1 MTAHDSSIAELTSV
15 TFRYGKVKALD
26 GVDLALAAGKVTALL
41 GPNGAGKSTLIHLL
55 LGLLPVQRGSI
66 TIFGG
71 SPQARS
77 ARERVGA
84 MLQISGVQDNLTVL
98 ELIRLFASL
107 YPRPA
112 APERLVEEA
121 GLHGLEQRRFA
132 RLSGGQKQRL
142 LFALALVGN
151 PDLLILDEPT
161 AGLDPAAR
169 QRLWRVIEQR
179 RAEGTSI
186 LLCTHYLDE
195 AARLADRVVVLHGG
209 RKLTE
214 GTPDSIRSH
223 VPSSLIRARSS
234 MTATAIQS
242 IEAVSRVERL
252 DDHVQVMSSDPT
264 ATLKG
269 WLASDAH
276 LEIMDVTGADLE
288 TAFMA
293 LIKNEEDPETSLT
306 EAA

>member
-1 MTAHDSSIAELTSV
+1 MNQDLIAKLSDMGY
-15 TFRYGKVKALD
+15 RYGSQQALE
-26 GVDLALAAGKVTALL
+26 GVDLSLASGKVTALL

-55 LGLLPVQRGSI
+55 LGLLPVQTGNI
-66 TIFGG
+66 ELFGG

-112 APERLVEEA
+112 VPEQLIDEA

-142 LFALALVGN
+142 LFALSLVGN

-169 QRLWRVIEQR
+169 QRLWRVIERR
-179 RAEGTSI
+179 RAAGASI

-195 AARLADRVVVLHGG
+195 AARLADRIVVLHRG

-214 GTPDSIRSH
+214 GTPDDIRSH

-234 MTATAIQS
+234 TGLDAIGS
-242 IEAVSRVERL
+242 LEAVTTVNRL
-252 DDHVQVMSSDPT
+252 EDHVQVMSGNPT
-264 ATLKG
+264 ATLRD
-269 WLASDAH
+269 WLATDAD
-276 LEIMDVTGADLE
+276 LEVLEVTAADLE

-293 LIKNEEDPETSLT
+293 LIDNDEKQQQ

>member
-1 MTAHDSSIAELTSV
+1 MNSSVIARLSGIGY
-15 TFRYGKVKALD
+15 RYGSHQALE
-26 GVDLALAAGKVTALL
+26 GVDVSLKAGEVTALL

-55 LGLLPVQRGSI
+55 LGLLPVQTGSI
-66 TIFGG
+66 ELFGG

-112 APERLVEEA
+112 VPEQLIDEA

-142 LFALALVGN
+142 LFALSLVGN

-161 AGLDPAAR
+161 TGLDPAAR
-169 QRLWRVIEQR
+169 QRLWRVIER
-179 RAEGTSI
+179 HRASGASI
-186 LLCTHYLDE
+186 LLCTHYLEE
-195 AARLADRVVVLHGG
+195 AARLADQVVVLHRG
-209 RKLTE
+209 RKLIA
-214 GTPDSIRSH
+214 GSPDDIRSH
-223 VPSSLIRARSS
+223 VPSSLIRVRSS
-234 MTATAIQS
+234 MTVEAIRS
-242 IEAVSRVERL
+242 LAAVGRADRL
-252 DDHVQVMSSDPT
+252 EDHIRVMSGKPT
-264 ATLKG
+264 ATLKE
-269 WLASDAH
+269 WLAADPD
-276 LEIMDVTGADLE
+276 LVVVEVTRADLE
-288 TAFMA
+288 TAFMT
-293 LIKNEEDPETSLT
+293 LIEKDDDTIA

>member
-1 MTAHDSSIAELTSV
+1 MDSSVIARLRDIGYSYRSHT
-15 TFRYGKVKALD
+15 ALD
-26 GVDLALAAGKVTALL
+26 GVDLSLARGKVTALL
-41 GPNGAGKSTLIHLL
+41 GPNGAGKTTLIHLL
-55 LGLLPVQRGSI
+55 LGLLPVQSGNI
-66 TIFGG
+66 QLFGG

-112 APERLVEEA
+112 APEQLVDET
-121 GLHGLEQRRFA
+121 GLNGLEQRRFA
-132 RLSGGQKQRL
+132 RLSVGQKQRL

-169 QRLWRVIEQR
+169 RRLWRVIEQR
-179 RAEGTSI
+179 RANGASI

-195 AARLADRVVVLHGG
+195 AARLADQVVVLHRG
-209 RKLTE
+209 RVLTQ
-214 GTPDSIRSH
+214 GSSDSIRSH

-234 MTATAIQS
+234 VSVDAIRLL
-242 IEAVSRVERL
+242 EAVSRAERV
-252 DDHVQVMSSDPT
+252 DDRYEVMSNDPT
-264 ATLKG
+264 ATLKD
-269 WLASDAH
+269 WLAVDPD
-276 LEIMDVTGADLE
+276 LEGLEVTGADLE

-293 LIKNEEDPETSLT
+293 LIEKDDKTIA

>member
-1 MTAHDSSIAELTSV
+1 MNPDHVARLSDIGY
-15 TFRYGKVKALD
+15 RYGSHEALD

-55 LGLLPVQRGSI
+55 LGLLPVQTGSI
-66 TIFGG
+66 ELFGG

-112 APERLVEEA
+112 EPEQLIADA
-121 GLHGLEQRRFA
+121 GLAGLRQRRFA

-179 RAEGTSI
+179 RDEGTSI

-195 AARLADRVVVLHGG
+195 AARLADRVVVLHRG
-209 RKLTE
+209 RKLIE

-234 MTATAIQS
+234 MAVEAIRS

-269 WLASDAH
+269 WLASDAQ

-293 LIKNEEDPETSLT
+293 LIENDEDPETSLT

>member
-1 MTAHDSSIAELTSV
+1 MNPGLIATLSDV
-15 TFRYGKVKALD
+15 GYRYGSHQALE
-26 GVDLALAAGKVTALL
+26 GVDLSLARGKVTALL

-55 LGLLPVQRGSI
+55 LGLLPVQAGSI
-66 TIFGG
+66 ELFGG
-71 SPQARS
+71 SPRTRS

-84 MLQISGVQDNLTVL
+84 MLQISGVQDNLTVS

-112 APERLVEEA
+112 APDRLIDEA
-121 GLHGLEQRRFA
+121 GLTGVGQRRFV

-142 LFALALVGN
+142 LFALSLAGN
-151 PDLLILDEPT
+151 PNLLILDEPT

-179 RAEGTSI
+179 RASGASI
-186 LLCTHYLDE
+186 VLCTHYLDE
-195 AARLADRVVVLHGG
+195 AARLADRVVVLHCG
-209 RKLTE
+209 RKLIE

-223 VPSSLIRARSS
+223 VPSSMIRARSS
-234 MTATAIQS
+234 MTPQAIRS
-242 IEAVSRVERL
+242 LAAVGGAERL
-252 DDHVQVMSSDPT
+252 EDHVQVMSGNPT
-264 ATLKG
+264 ATLKD
-269 WLASDAH
+269 WLAADAD
-276 LEIMDVTGADLE
+276 LEVIEVTGADLE

-293 LIKNEEDPETSLT
+293 LIEKDDETIA

>member
-1 MTAHDSSIAELTSV
+1 MNPGLIARLSDIGY
-15 TFRYGKVKALD
+15 RYGSHQALE
-26 GVDLALAAGKVTALL
+26 GVELSLARGKVTALL

-55 LGLLPVQRGSI
+55 LGLLPIQAGRI
-66 TIFGG
+66 ELFGG
-71 SPQARS
+71 SPQTRS

-112 APERLVEEA
+112 APEQLIDEA
-121 GLHGLEQRRFA
+121 GLTGLEHRRFA
-132 RLSGGQKQRL
+132 TLSGGQKQRL
-142 LFALALVGN
+142 MFALSLVGN

-179 RAEGTSI
+179 RADGASI

-195 AARLADRVVVLHGG
+195 AARLADQVVVLHRG
-209 RKLTE
+209 RKLKE
-214 GTPDSIRSH
+214 GTPDSIRSL

-234 MTATAIQS
+234 LSADTIRS
-242 IEAVSRVERL
+242 FDAVGRAERI
-252 DDHVQVMSSDPT
+252 DDRH
-264 ATLKG
+264 
-269 WLASDAH
+269 
-276 LEIMDVTGADLE
+276 
-288 TAFMA
+288 
-293 LIKNEEDPETSLT
+293 
-306 EAA
+306 

>member
-1 MTAHDSSIAELTSV
+1 MNPDHVARLSDIGY
-15 TFRYGKVKALD
+15 RYGSHEALD

-55 LGLLPVQRGSI
+55 LGLLPVQTGSI
-66 TIFGG
+66 ELFGG

-112 APERLVEEA
+112 EPEQLIADA
-121 GLHGLEQRRFA
+121 GLAGLEQRRFA

-142 LFALALVGN
+142 MFALALVGN

-195 AARLADRVVVLHGG
+195 AARLADRVVVLHRG
-209 RKLTE
+209 RKLIE

-234 MTATAIQS
+234 MTVEAIRS

-264 ATLKG
+264 VTLKG
-269 WLASDAH
+269 WLASDAQ

-293 LIKNEEDPETSLT
+293 LIENDEDPETSLT

>member
-1 MTAHDSSIAELTSV
+1 MSADGTCVAEFRNVS
-15 TFRYGKVKALD
+15 FRYGKVQALE
-26 GVDLALAAGKVTALL
+26 GVDLSLSRGKVTALL

-55 LGLLPVQRGSI
+55 LGLLPVQAGS
-66 TIFGG
+66 TELFGG
-71 SPQARS
+71 SPQARL

-107 YPRPA
+107 YPKPA
-112 APERLVEEA
+112 EPHRLIEEA
-121 GLHGLEQRRFA
+121 GLTGLEQRRFA
-132 RLSGGQKQRL
+132 RLSGGQRQRL

-151 PDLLILDEPT
+151 PELLILDEPT

-179 RAEGTSI
+179 RAAGASI

-195 AARLADRVVVLHGG
+195 AARLADRIVVLHRG

-214 GTPDSIRSH
+214 GTPDDIRSH

-234 MTATAIQS
+234 TGLDAIGAL
-242 IEAVSRVERL
+242 EAVTTVDRL
-252 DDHVQVMSSDPT
+252 EDHVQVMSGNPT
-264 ATLKG
+264 ATLRD
-269 WLASDAH
+269 WLATDAD
-276 LEIMDVTGADLE
+276 LEVLEVTGADLE

-293 LIKNEEDPETSLT
+293 LIDNDEKTIQ

>member
-1 MTAHDSSIAELTSV
+1 MDPGIIARLSDIGYN
-15 TFRYGKVKALD
+15 YGGHAALS
-26 GVDLALAAGKVTALL
+26 GVDMSLARGKVTALL

-55 LGLLPVQRGSI
+55 LGLLPVQAGRI
-66 TIFGG
+66 ELFGG

-112 APERLVEEA
+112 DSARLVEEA
-121 GLHGLEQRRFA
+121 GLTGLEQRRFA
-132 RLSGGQKQRL
+132 RLSGGQRQRL

-151 PDLLILDEPT
+151 PELLILDEPT

-169 QRLWRVIEQR
+169 QQLWRVIEQR
-179 RAEGTSI
+179 RTEGASI
-186 LLCTHYLDE
+186 LLCTHFLDE
-195 AARLADRVVVLHGG
+195 AARLADRIVVLHRG
-209 RKLTE
+209 RKLIE
-214 GTPDSIRSH
+214 GTPDSLRSQ
-223 VPSSLIRARSS
+223 VPSSMMRVRSS
-234 MTATAIQS
+234 MSLSAVQS
-242 IEAVSRVERL
+242 LAAVRGAERIEDCIRA
-252 DDHVQVMSSDPT
+252 MSSDPT
-264 ATLKG
+264 ATLRA
-269 WLASDAH
+269 WLANDTEATV
-276 LEIMDVTGADLE
+276 LEVTGADLE

-293 LIKNEEDPETSLT
+293 LIEKDDDTIA

>member
-1 MTAHDSSIAELTSV
+1 MNSSVIAKLSDIGY
-15 TFRYGKVKALD
+15 RYGSQQALE
-26 GVDLALAAGKVTALL
+26 GVDLSLAGGKVTALL

-55 LGLLPVQRGSI
+55 LGLLPVQAGSI
-66 TIFGG
+66 ELFGG

-112 APERLVEEA
+112 VPEELIDEA

-142 LFALALVGN
+142 LFALSLVGN

-179 RAEGTSI
+179 RAAGASI

-195 AARLADRVVVLHGG
+195 AARLADRIVVLHLG

-214 GTPDSIRSH
+214 GTPDDIRSH

-234 MTATAIQS
+234 TGLDAIGS
-242 IEAVSRVERL
+242 LEAVTTVNRL
-252 DDHVQVMSSDPT
+252 EDHVQVMSGNPT
-264 ATLKG
+264 ATLRD
-269 WLASDAH
+269 WLATDAD
-276 LEIMDVTGADLE
+276 LEVLEVTGADLE

-293 LIKNEEDPETSLT
+293 LIDNDEKTIQ

>member
-1 MTAHDSSIAELTSV
+1 MNSSVIARLSGIGY
-15 TFRYGKVKALD
+15 RYGAHQALE
-26 GVDLALAAGKVTALL
+26 GVDFSLARGKVTALL

-55 LGLLPVQRGSI
+55 LGLLPVQTGSI
-66 TIFGG
+66 ELFGG

-107 YPRPA
+107 YPRTA
-112 APERLVEEA
+112 VPEQLIDEA

-142 LFALALVGN
+142 LFALSLVGN
-151 PDLLILDEPT
+151 PELLILDEPT

-179 RAEGTSI
+179 RASGACI
-186 LLCTHYLDE
+186 LLCTHHLDE
-195 AARLADRVVVLHGG
+195 AARLADRVVVLHRG
-209 RKLTE
+209 RKLIE
-214 GTPDSIRSH
+214 GTPDSIRRQ
-223 VPSSLIRARSS
+223 VPSSMIRVRSS
-234 MTATAIQS
+234 MTLDS
-242 IEAVSRVERL
+242 IRSLAAVGAVERL
-252 DDHVQVMSSDPT
+252 EDHVQVMSGNPT
-264 ATLKG
+264 ATIKH
-269 WLASDAH
+269 WLAADGDIKVVEVA
-276 LEIMDVTGADLE
+276 GADLE

-293 LIKNEEDPETSLT
+293 LIENDDQTIPET
-306 EAA
+306 A